1 MGKLG
6 CKVDGT
12 LRWVR
17 PEAGRQ
23 RQLRMEFEASKDA
36 ETMENYRRTV
46 DGRDVQSDSHLQK
59 ESPG

>member
-1 MGKLG
+1 M
-6 CKVDGT
+6 DGT

-36 ETMENYRRTV
+36 EATENYRTV